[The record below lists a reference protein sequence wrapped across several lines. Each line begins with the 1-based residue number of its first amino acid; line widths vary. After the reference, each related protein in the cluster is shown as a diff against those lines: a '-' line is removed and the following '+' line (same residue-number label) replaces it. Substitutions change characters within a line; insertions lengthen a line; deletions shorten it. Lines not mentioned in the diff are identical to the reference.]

1 MLISVDL
8 NTHKSSPLFPSK
20 DCISV
25 NNAQSRIRTTVTWK
39 KTPDVIAM
47 RQDVSVFLITNLR
60 GRPTPTS
67 FYHFRTLLSKS
78 GVIPIWAG
86 RSDKE
91 EGNTHA
97 HTNKLASAWTN
108 SSLMFHVALFS
119 FCARI
124 LNKNTCLHAI
134 MFLRFASP
142 VSPVLI
148 TETSPLHANR
158 QHSTTVLLLLVCLFL
173 PSGIKKLLKHL
184 MCLEIYRSSF
194 ISNITICSY
203 LSKHERTWSILPLF
217 KVCVEHNNWNYPY
230 WEQICTNQRYKNKT
244 RFIRVHE

>member
-8 NTHKSSPLFPSK
+8 NTHKSSQFLPSK

-25 NNAQSRIRTTVTWK
+25 NNAVEDNNSCDLKKDTWCESHE
-39 KTPDVIAM
+39 T
-47 RQDVSVFLITNLR
+47 RCQCFLTNLR

-67 FYHFRTLLSKS
+67 FYHSRTLLSKS

-134 MFLRFASP
+134 MFLSFASP

-244 RFIRVHE
+244 RFIRVHA